1 MKTGKYKKK
10 KHNSCK
16 IISAACYCC
25 AAFCLSY
32 FVLLA
37 VADYSLPYPGFSYV
51 WPVGGVFFFA
61 VGRFW
66 QKRCRLIEH
75 DVFMPLTCGQKFWN
89 GLFVF
94 ILICMCSLS
103 VYELQ
108 FILRP
113 YNQPT
118 VDANIRYVIVLGGGT
133 RSDGTV
139 GNVSAARLRTAADY
153 MHKHQETVAIL
164 TEGKGPF
171 SPEPGALGM
180 KRYLEGRG
188 ILGRRILCETESQDT
203 VQNFLYSA
211 QVIAQTE
218 GISVDMAKKLPV
230 LIVTSASHLQRS
242 LYLASQ
248 QGYENVYGLAS
259 SVPLLNVPNVYL
271 REVCSMVK
279 LQLREW
285 IQTRWR

>member
-75 DVFMPLTCGQKFWN
+75 DIFMPLTRGQKFWN

-118 VDANIRYVIVLGGGT
+118 VDANIRYAIVLEEQLKLLPKGRGVITMTAGYIVIDRMYGSKGT
-133 RSDGTV
+133 TEAIIAPEEIKNIISFDRKLFY
-139 GNVSAARLRTAADY
+139 AE
-153 MHKHQETVAIL
+153 MHKT
-164 TEGKGPF
+164 
-171 SPEPGALGM
+171 
-180 KRYLEGRG
+180 
-188 ILGRRILCETESQDT
+188 
-203 VQNFLYSA
+203 
-211 QVIAQTE
+211 
-218 GISVDMAKKLPV
+218 
-230 LIVTSASHLQRS
+230 
-242 LYLASQ
+242 
-248 QGYENVYGLAS
+248 
-259 SVPLLNVPNVYL
+259 PLLNRKLFTNRGKENLHALVYERKGQRYL
-271 REVCSMVK
+271 CLIAPSATFLEK
-279 LQLREW
+279 LTEALS
-285 IQTRWR
+285 QTQD